1 MTHLSGYA
9 LAAEGFTLN
18 NDLLTSVG
26 ALIGSSGAILSYIMC
41 QAMNRWGVESECVR
55 DSVSVLRGGLAL
67 DMDYS
72 LPCAMS
78 ASVGIPHLRY

>member
-1 MTHLSGYA
+1 MQLFQQLAYTLHPHTRELSSSHTHTHTFIPLSGYA

-41 QAMNRWGVESECVR
+41 QAMNRQGGRVWG
-55 DSVSVLRGGLAL
+55 GGRL
-67 DMDYS
+67 
-72 LPCAMS
+72 
-78 ASVGIPHLRY
+78 